1 MTELEPKLKK
11 AVDMAMSVL
20 PGEMGCDDAFD
31 YLAAYAEHVM
41 HGTDVPDSLKMTREH
56 LDRCSSCMEE
66 LDYLLE
72 TMKAQDQLLG

>member
-1 MTELEPKLKK
+1 MAELDPRLRK

-20 PGEMGCDDAFD
+20 PDEMGCDDAFE

-41 HGTDVPDSLKMTREH
+41 HGKDLPDSLKMTGEH

-66 LDYLLE
+66 LAYLLE
-72 TMKAQDQLLG
+72 TLKAQDQFQG

>member
-1 MTELEPKLKK
+1 MTELEPRLRK

-20 PGEMGCDDAFD
+20 PHEMGCDDAFE
-31 YLAAYAEHVM
+31 YLAAYADHVM
-41 HGTDVPDSLKMTREH
+41 HGTEVPDSLKMTGEH

-72 TMKAQDQLLG
+72 TMKAQDQFPG

>member
-1 MTELEPKLKK
+1 MAELEPKLKK

-20 PGEMGCDDAFD
+20 PSEMGCDDAFE

-72 TMKAQDQLLG
+72 TLKAQDQFQG

>member
-1 MTELEPKLKK
+1 MELELKLKK

-20 PGEMGCDDAFD
+20 PAELGCDDAFD

-41 HGTDVPDSLKMTREH
+41 HGTDLPDSLKMTREH

-72 TMKAQDQLLG
+72 AMKTLDQIQG